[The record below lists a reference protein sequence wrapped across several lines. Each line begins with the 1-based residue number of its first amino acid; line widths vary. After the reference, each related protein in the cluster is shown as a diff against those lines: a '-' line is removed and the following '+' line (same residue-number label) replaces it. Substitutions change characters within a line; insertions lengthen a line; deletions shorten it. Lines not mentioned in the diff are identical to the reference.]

1 MRDRPL
7 RLYLQADGVRKPGK
21 DVGSGRWRN
30 DAGPIAAPARARW
43 LNPGGCFWKW
53 LRGAQRQS
61 AHFSDRG
68 RNSAAGHRFHYKAEN
83 PIVPM
88 ASELSWRFQG
98 SVTPNRLVTAYA
110 ARSR

>member
-21 DVGSGRWRN
+21 DVGSGRW
-30 DAGPIAAPARARW
+30 RARW

-88 ASELSWRFQG
+88 ASELSWRSQG